1 MTPLNTTKWK
11 SKEKPQLSLQSRLRD
26 LGFKL
31 GRAEMHDWYGKP
43 EKYESMRKAHRAM
56 LNKQYNLD

>member
-1 MTPLNTTKWK
+1 MTRPSTTKWK

-31 GRAEMHDWYGKP
+31 GRAEMHDCM
-43 EKYESMRKAHRAM
+43 ESRKNMNPCVKHIERC
-56 LNKQYNLD
+56 LTSNTI

>member
-1 MTPLNTTKWK
+1 VKRASTNKWK

-31 GRAEMHDWYGKP
+31 GRAEMHEWYGKP
-43 EKYESMRKAHRAM
+43 GKYESMRNAHRAM